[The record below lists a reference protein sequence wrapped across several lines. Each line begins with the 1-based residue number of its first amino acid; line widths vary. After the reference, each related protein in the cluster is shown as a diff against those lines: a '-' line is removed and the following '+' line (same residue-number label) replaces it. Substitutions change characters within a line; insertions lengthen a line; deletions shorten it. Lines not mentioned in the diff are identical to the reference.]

1 VRKVLQRCA
10 VLGVLAF
17 VPCHA
22 LAAGGQGWSV
32 VTGET
37 IGGGATSVHVQAAW
51 PGLSVSLLHGYSPG
65 LDFGGVFTFNY
76 NYEGDVR
83 ASYKGIKLQGYLKGT
98 VLKTPR
104 YNLGLWF
111 APGMLT
117 YFLGQSF
124 CMPVI
129 LGTHTVDVSVYSAAN
144 ICNSVGG
151 TQFGLAFPAGLVFGV
166 AVAGNFNISLN
177 LDLPVFVT
185 FGDYGTFTVPILF
198 GAGAEYFLDRSLA
211 VTFNVRA
218 GPMIFTKS
226 GYGTDL
232 TFQAL
237 LGLAYKFR

>member
-1 VRKVLQRCA
+1 
-10 VLGVLAF
+10 VLAF

-65 LDFGGVFTFNY
+65 FDFGGVFTFNY

-83 ASYKGIKLQGYLKGT
+83 ASYKGIKLQAYLKGT
-98 VLKTPR
+98 LLKTPR
-104 YNLGLWF
+104 YNLGLSF
-111 APGMLT
+111 APGVLT

-151 TQFGLAFPAGLVFGV
+151 TQFGIAFPVGLVFGV
-166 AVAGNFNISLN
+166 AVANNFNIALN

-185 FGDYGTFTVPILF
+185 FGDYGTLTVPILF
-198 GAGAEYFLDRSLA
+198 GAGVEYFLDRSLA

>member
-10 VLGVLAF
+10 VLGVLA
-17 VPCHA
+17 VAPSHA
-22 LAAGGQGWSV
+22 VAAGGQGWSV

-51 PGLSVSLLHGYSPG
+51 PGLSVSLLHGHSPG
-65 LDFGGVFTFNY
+65 FDFGGVFTFNY

-83 ASYKGIKLQGYLKGT
+83 APYKGIKLQAYLKGT
-98 VLKTPR
+98 LLKNPR

-117 YFLGQSF
+117 YFLGQTF

-129 LGTHTVDVSVYSAAN
+129 LGTHTVDVSVYSAGN
-144 ICNSVGG
+144 VCNSVGG
-151 TQFGLAFPAGLVFGV
+151 TQFGVAFPVGLVFGV
-166 AVAGNFNISLN
+166 SVARNFNIALN

-185 FGDYGTFTVPILF
+185 FGEYGTLTVPVLF
-198 GAGAEYFLDRSLA
+198 GAGVEYFIERSTAL
-211 VTFNVRA
+211 TFNVRT
-218 GPMIFTKS
+218 GPMIFTK
-226 GYGTDL
+226 YGTDL